1 MLRPAPDPM
10 TRSVSPG
17 SPRQGASSAPA
28 LRFGVLHLILTGIA
42 ITLGVFS
49 AAVIGIRH
57 IAGGVELL
65 ASRDLENTRHV
76 AEIVFYDEVLT
87 MSARLAAATGER
99 AWIDRYHAF
108 EPKLLATIE
117 RSQSLAPDAY
127 ALAATDET
135 SLANEALVAMELEA
149 FNLVRQGQREAA
161 YELLSS
167 PEYLHKKSVYTAG
180 MEAAES
186 AITRSVEG
194 RSSELLT
201 WLKASR
207 TISVAA
213 LLTLSLAWVCLLSMA
228 RRMLAAQRQSEQ
240 DLAAARDRAEA
251 AMHAKAEFL
260 ANMSHEIRTPLN
272 GVIGM
277 NELLCG
283 THLEETQR
291 QYADNIRA
299 SGEALLHVID
309 DVLDY
314 SKIDA
319 GKLEIEAIPFD
330 LTTRIEDVAALIA
343 PRTAAKRVE
352 LLVEVDARL
361 PAQVIG
367 DPGRLGQVLL
377 NLLGNAA
384 KFTSAGEVRLKVE
397 PLERAALDPAQP
409 LWIRFEIADS
419 GIGIP
424 PDRLPKLFAPFEQ
437 VDASTTR
444 RFGGT
449 GLGLAISRRLVE
461 LMGGRVSVESRLGV
475 GSRFRVELPL
485 PALPDAWTPASA
497 PSVVPAGLPVLLA
510 DDHPEARSILLGQL
524 RALGAVAEG
533 LESGEALLE
542 RLRDAGPSER
552 PALVMLDLHLG
563 GIDGIETA
571 RRLRSLPGLDDL
583 PIVLFSADPQG
594 AGAEQAGIAARLLK
608 PIRRRELERT
618 LARLARPGGVWAS
631 AASKLEV
638 AAAPSV
644 LAGRRV
650 LVAEDNLINQRV
662 VRALLERAGIDV
674 RLANDGRQALE
685 LENQDAFDLILMDCQ
700 MPILDGYE
708 ATRSIR
714 QRARQLGRPAVPILA
729 LTAHA
734 LEGERERCLEAGM
747 DGYLTKPIRSAAL
760 YAALLEQLSGR
771 PPQAAPQRRAA

>member
-1 MLRPAPDPM
+1 MNH
-10 TRSVSPG
+10 SVPPG
-17 SPRQGASSAPA
+17 SRRQNASSAPA

-42 ITLGVFS
+42 ITLGVFA

-76 AEIVFYDEVLT
+76 AAIVFYDEVLT

-99 AWIDRYHAF
+99 AWIDRYHSF
-108 EPKLLATIE
+108 EPKLLAALE

-135 SLANEALVAMELEA
+135 RLANEALVSMELEA
-149 FNLVRQGQREAA
+149 FRLVRQGQREAA

-167 PEYLHKKSVYTAG
+167 PEYLHKKSVYAAG

-194 RSSELLT
+194 RSRELLT
-201 WLKASR
+201 WLDASR

-213 LLTLSLAWVCLLSMA
+213 LLTLSLAWICLLSMA
-228 RRMLAAQRQSEQ
+228 RRMLADQRQSEQ

-277 NELLCG
+277 NELMCG
-283 THLEETQR
+283 THLDETQL
-291 QYADNIRA
+291 QYADNIRV
-299 SGEALLHVID
+299 SSEALLHVID

-319 GKLEIEAIPFD
+319 GKLEIEATPFD
-330 LTTRIEDVAALIA
+330 LTTRIEDIVALIA
-343 PRTAAKRVE
+343 PRTVTKRIE
-352 LLVEVDARL
+352 LLVEMDTRL
-361 PAQVIG
+361 PPQVIG

-384 KFTSAGEVRLKVE
+384 KFTFAGEVRLTVE
-397 PLERAALDPAQP
+397 PLQTGALGPAQP

-424 PDRLPKLFAPFEQ
+424 PERLPKLFAPFEQ

-449 GLGLAISRRLVE
+449 GLGLAITRRLVE
-461 LMGGRVSVESRLGV
+461 LMGGRVSVESRLGI

-485 PALPDAWTPASA
+485 PALPHSAASACA
-497 PSVVPAGLPVLLA
+497 PSVVPAGLPVLLV

-542 RLRDAGPSER
+542 RLRLAAPAER

-571 RRLRSLPGLDDL
+571 RRLRALPGLDDL

-594 AGAEQAGIAARLLK
+594 AEAEEVGIAARLLK
-608 PIRRRELERT
+608 PIRRRVLERT
-618 LARLARPGGVWAS
+618 LARLASLGGQLAKS
-631 AASKLEV
+631 APRAETPAV
-638 AAAPSV
+638 PTG

-650 LVAEDNLINQRV
+650 LVAEDNPINQRV
-662 VRALLERAGIDV
+662 VGALLERAGIDV

-685 LENQDAFDLILMDCQ
+685 LESQGTFDLILMDCQ

-734 LEGERERCLEAGM
+734 LEGELERCLEAGM

-771 PPQAAPQRRAA
+771 PPHGAESRRAA